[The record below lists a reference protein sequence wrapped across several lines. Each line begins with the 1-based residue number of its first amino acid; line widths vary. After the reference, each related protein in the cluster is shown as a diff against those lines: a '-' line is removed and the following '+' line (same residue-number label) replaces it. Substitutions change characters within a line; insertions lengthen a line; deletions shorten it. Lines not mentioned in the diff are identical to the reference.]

1 MPAALPPIYRSIEQI
16 SQLIRDFENGSLA
29 PNQFD
34 HHAHLTVALW
44 YLTRLPFA
52 DATATMRSNIQYF
65 AATHGQGQLYH
76 ETITMFWMRLL
87 RHVLD
92 TTEPSEPFPDVVYR
106 AICTFGSMQPFF
118 RHYSRDR
125 AFSPE
130 ARRQWVDPDL
140 YPMPFC
146 ETNA

>member
-1 MPAALPPIYRSIEQI
+1 MPAALPPLYRSTEQI
-16 SQLIRDFENGSLA
+16 SQLVRAFEDGSLA

-34 HHAHLTVALW
+34 HQAHLTVALW
-44 YLTRLPFA
+44 YLTHLPFA
-52 DATATMRSNIQYF
+52 DATATMRSNIQRF
-65 AATHGQGQLYH
+65 AATHQQSQLYH

-92 TTEPSEPFPDVVYR
+92 TTEPSELFPDIVYR
-106 AICTFGSMQPFF
+106 AIGRFGSMQPFF

-130 ARRQWVDPDL
+130 AREHWVAPDL

-146 ETNA
+146 DTSA